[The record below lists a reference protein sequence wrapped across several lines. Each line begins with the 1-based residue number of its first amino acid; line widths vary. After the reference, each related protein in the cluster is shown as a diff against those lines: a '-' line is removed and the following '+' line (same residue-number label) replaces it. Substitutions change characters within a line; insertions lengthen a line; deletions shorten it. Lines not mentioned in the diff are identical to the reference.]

1 MSDSKQSRIFLSP
14 PHVSEREREALLA
27 AFDSNYIA
35 PAGPHLDAFEQSFL
49 EKTGFKYGVAVS
61 SGTAA
66 MHLALRHLN
75 VSSGDV
81 VIAST
86 LTFIGSVSPILFQ
99 GATPFFVDSDR
110 ETWNLDCGLLG
121 EALKRLAREGR
132 HVAAVVPTDLYGQ
145 SCDQEVIRALCDE
158 YAVPMIVDSAE
169 SLGATYRGKSSGRM
183 ADAAVFSFNGNKI
196 LTTSGGGVLA
206 SDNREMIDRARFLST
221 QAREPVAHFE
231 HREIGYNYRLSN
243 LCAAVGWAQLQSLED
258 RVVRKRE
265 IFRAYEEMLGDL
277 PGLSF
282 MPQSAKGES
291 NCWLTVIL
299 IEPKKFGASGEKV
312 RLALEEEN
320 IESRPMWKPMH
331 SQPVFEKCEYLGR
344 GVADELF
351 KKGLCLPSGTAMTE
365 VDLARIAAII
375 RGQYGSEWRGLT

>member
-1 MSDSKQSRIFLSP
+1 MSDPKQNRIFLSP
-14 PHVSEREREALLA
+14 PHVSDREREALLA

-35 PAGPHLDAFEQSFL
+35 PAGPHLDAFEKLFL
-49 EKTGFKYGVAVS
+49 EETGFTHGVAVS

-75 VSSGDV
+75 VSSGDI

-110 ETWNLDCGLLG
+110 ATWNLDTALLA
-121 EALKRLAREGR
+121 EALERCAREGR
-132 HVAAVVPTDLYGQ
+132 HVSAVVPTDLYGQ
-145 SCDQEVIRALCDE
+145 SCDQEEIRAICDA
-158 YAVPMIVDSAE
+158 YSVPMVVDSAE
-169 SLGATYRGKSSGRM
+169 SLGATYRGNSSGRM

-196 LTTSGGGVLA
+196 LTTSGGGILA
-206 SDNREMIDRARFLST
+206 SDNREMIDHARHLST

-231 HREIGYNYRLSN
+231 HRELGYNYRLSN

-299 IEPKKFGASGEKV
+299 IDPAEFGASGEDV
-312 RLALEEEN
+312 RLALEKEN

-331 SQPVFEKCEYLGR
+331 SQPVFENCEYLGR
-344 GVADELF
+344 GVADDLF
-351 KKGLCLPSGTAMTE
+351 EKGLCLPSGTAMTE

-375 RGQYGSEWRGLT
+375 RGQYGSEWRALR